1 MQNAWKVWIINII
14 PIMFQYMF
22 GMIFIQF
29 KYLLQGNLITKSIL
43 YMELFSMNYI
53 CIIFVCMF
61 SSFLFKLINFIPG
74 IASRGK

>member
-43 YMELFSMNYI
+43 YMELIVLNELYMYYFCVYV
-53 CIIFVCMF
+53 F
-61 SSFLFKLINFIPG
+61 
-74 IASRGK
+74 